1 MEQKSGL
8 RKFARGIAATATA
21 LCLMAASGSALA
33 AGDRGTKEEAKA
45 LVERTVADIKKEGA
59 AAVYAKI
66 NNKEGGYADRDLYLI
81 IFSTKCVILAHGANA
96 ALVDVDMWETAD
108 TDGLKFCQK
117 FLEGTQTKPD
127 GNWVDF
133 KFTDPKTKKI
143 LPKSNY
149 VIKVGDTM
157 VMAGYYKE

>member
-1 MEQKSGL
+1 MEWKFGFGRFTYGL
-8 RKFARGIAATATA
+8 AIAATAFCLTTA
-21 LCLMAASGSALA
+21 TGSALA

-66 NNKEGGYADRDLYLI
+66 NNKEGGYTDRDLYLI
-81 IFSTKCVILAHGANA
+81 IFSTKCVILAHGVNA

-149 VIKVGDTM
+149 VVKVGDTM